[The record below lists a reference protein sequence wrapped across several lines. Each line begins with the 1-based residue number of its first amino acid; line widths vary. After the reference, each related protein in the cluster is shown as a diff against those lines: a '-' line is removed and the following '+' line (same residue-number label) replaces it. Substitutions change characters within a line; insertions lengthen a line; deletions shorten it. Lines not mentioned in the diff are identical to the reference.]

1 MAYFVIM
8 MRAPAVKQATPDM
21 NKKQSDISQRNSKTL
36 PQVLPGPIEAPAA
49 KPEHFA
55 GEGFRV
61 TLFNDDFHSID
72 EVVGQILK
80 ALKCE
85 LDMAVDI
92 MLRAHTR
99 GSATVIIADQATA
112 DGVASTLREILLVVS
127 VERV

>member
-1 MAYFVIM
+1 MY
-8 MRAPAVKQATPDM
+8 
-21 NKKQSDISQRNSKTL
+21 KKQSDISHRNSNIL
-36 PQVLPGPIEAPAA
+36 PQVLPAPVGAPADD
-49 KPEHFA
+49 PEHFA

-99 GSATVIIADQATA
+99 GSATVVIADQSTA
-112 DGVASTLREILLVVS
+112 DDVASVLREILLVVS

>member
-1 MAYFVIM
+1 MGCV
-8 MRAPAVKQATPDM
+8 AVKDTTPTM
-21 NKKQSDISQRNSKTL
+21 YQKPSHISHRNSKIL
-36 PQVLPGPIEAPAA
+36 PAVLPAPVEAPFVE
-49 KPEHFA
+49 PEHFA

-61 TLFNDDFHSID
+61 TLFNDDFHSVD

-80 ALKCE
+80 ALNCE

-112 DGVASTLREILLVVS
+112 DGVASVLREILLVVS

>member
-1 MAYFVIM
+1 MY
-8 MRAPAVKQATPDM
+8 
-21 NKKQSDISQRNSKTL
+21 KKQFDISERNSKML
-36 PQVLPGPIEAPAA
+36 PQVMPAPAEAPVFD
-49 KPEHFA
+49 PEHFA

-80 ALKCE
+80 ALECE

-99 GSATVIIADQATA
+99 GSATVVIADQTTA
-112 DGVASTLREILLVVS
+112 DGVASVLREILLVVS

>member
-1 MAYFVIM
+1 MY
-8 MRAPAVKQATPDM
+8 
-21 NKKQSDISQRNSKTL
+21 KKQFHISELNLKTL
-36 PQVLPGPIEAPAA
+36 PAVLPAPAEAPFSE
-49 KPEHFA
+49 PEHFA

-61 TLFNDDFHSID
+61 TLYNDDFHSID

-80 ALKCE
+80 ALSCE

-99 GSATVIIADQATA
+99 GSATVIIADQTTA
-112 DGVASTLREILLVVS
+112 DGVATVLREILLVVS

>member
-1 MAYFVIM
+1 M
-8 MRAPAVKQATPDM
+8 MRSHAVKHHIPIM
-21 NKKQSDISQRNSKTL
+21 YKNQSDISPSNSKML
-36 PQVLPGPIEAPAA
+36 PAVLPAPADA
-49 KPEHFA
+49 PVADPEHFA

-85 LDMAVDI
+85 LDIAVDI

-112 DGVASTLREILLVVS
+112 DGVASVLREILLVVS